1 MSLRLFF
8 KKWGCFMKAIGIAK
22 WFLLKNP
29 SLLKGGIDENL
40 KLNTLLCFS
49 NLMYLSV
56 YKKKLIDDKFEKF
69 EGYPVVKSVY
79 DEYQYNNLCESVDDK
94 PTILDKKILQIL
106 EINNFV
112 FGDFSLSEPTELY
125 KLTEVENEDEIEV
138 RNIPQDIKEFMLNL
152 YNLYKD
158 YDFDNIG
165 IELVNGNK
173 YIYFRDELELTE
185 DILNQL
191 KAIEKQNTTTFIEM
205 IDGELVFS

>member
-1 MSLRLFF
+1 
-8 KKWGCFMKAIGIAK
+8 MKAIEIAK

-29 SLLKGGIDENL
+29 SFLKGGIDENL

-56 YKKKLIDDKFEKF
+56 YKEKLIDDKFEKF

-79 DEYQYNNLCESVDDK
+79 DEYQYNNLCESVDEK
-94 PTILDKKILQIL
+94 PTILDKKILQVL
-106 EINNFV
+106 EIINFV
-112 FGDFSLSEPTELY
+112 FGDFSLSEPTEIY
-125 KLTEVENEDEIEV
+125 KLTETENEDEIDF
-138 RNIPQDIKEFMLNL
+138 RNISQNLKEFMVNL

-173 YIYFRDELELTE
+173 YIYFKNELELTE

>member
-1 MSLRLFF
+1 
-8 KKWGCFMKAIGIAK
+8 MKAIEIAK

-56 YKKKLIDDKFEKF
+56 YKEKLIDDKFEKF

-79 DEYQYNNLCESVDDK
+79 DEYQYNNLCESSDEK

-106 EINNFV
+106 KINNFV

-138 RNIPQDIKEFMLNL
+138 GNISQDIKEFMLNL

-158 YDFDNIG
+158 YDFDGIG
-165 IELVNGNK
+165 VELINGNK
-173 YIYFRDELELTE
+173 YVYFKDELELTE

>member
-1 MSLRLFF
+1 
-8 KKWGCFMKAIGIAK
+8 MKAIEIAN

-29 SLLKGGIDENL
+29 SLLKRGIDENL
-40 KLNTLLCFS
+40 KLNILLCFS

-56 YKKKLIDDKFEKF
+56 YKEKLIDDKFEKF
-69 EGYPVVKSVY
+69 EGYTVVKSVY
-79 DEYQYNNLCESVDDK
+79 DEYQYNNLCESADEK
-94 PTILDKKILQIL
+94 PTILDKKILQVI
-106 EINNFV
+106 EIINFV
-112 FGDFSLSEPTELY
+112 FGNFSLSEPTEIY
-125 KLTEVENEDEIEV
+125 KLTETENEDEIDF
-138 RNIPQDIKEFMLNL
+138 RNIPQDLKEFMVNL

-173 YIYFRDELELTE
+173 YIYFKDELELTE

-191 KAIEKQNTTTFIEM
+191 KAIEKQNTATFIEM

>member
-1 MSLRLFF
+1 
-8 KKWGCFMKAIGIAK
+8 MKAIEIAK
-22 WFLLKNP
+22 WFLFKNP
-29 SLLKGGIDENL
+29 SLLKGEIDENL

-56 YKKKLIDDKFEKF
+56 YKEKLIDDKFEKF

-79 DEYQYNNLCESVDDK
+79 DEYQYNNLCESADEK

-138 RNIPQDIKEFMLNL
+138 GNISQDIKEFMLNL

-158 YDFDNIG
+158 YDFDRIG
-165 IELVNGNK
+165 VELINGNK
-173 YIYFRDELELTE
+173 YVYFKDELELTE

-191 KAIEKQNTTTFIEM
+191 KAIKKQNTTTFIEM

>member
-1 MSLRLFF
+1 
-8 KKWGCFMKAIGIAK
+8 MKAIEIAN

-29 SLLKGGIDENL
+29 SLLKRGIDENL
-40 KLNTLLCFS
+40 KLNILLCFS

-56 YKKKLIDDKFEKF
+56 YKEKLIDDKFEKF
-69 EGYPVVKSVY
+69 EGYTVVKSVY
-79 DEYQYNNLCESVDDK
+79 DEYQYNNLCESADDK

-112 FGDFSLSEPTELY
+112 FGDFSLSETTEIY

-138 RNIPQDIKEFMLNL
+138 KNIPQDLKEFMVNL

-173 YIYFRDELELTE
+173 YIYFKDELELTE

-191 KAIEKQNTTTFIEM
+191 KAIEKQNTATFIEM

>member
-1 MSLRLFF
+1 
-8 KKWGCFMKAIGIAK
+8 MKAIEIAN

-56 YKKKLIDDKFEKF
+56 YKEKLIDDKFEKF

-79 DEYQYNNLCESVDDK
+79 DEYQYNNLCDSVDDK

-112 FGDFSLSEPTELY
+112 FGDFSLSETTELY

-138 RNIPQDIKEFMLNL
+138 KNIPQDLKEFMVNL

-173 YIYFRDELELTE
+173 YIYFKDELELTE

-191 KAIEKQNTTTFIEM
+191 KAIEKQNTATFIEM

>member
-1 MSLRLFF
+1 
-8 KKWGCFMKAIGIAK
+8 MKAIEIAN

-29 SLLKGGIDENL
+29 SLLKRGIDENL
-40 KLNTLLCFS
+40 KLNILLCFS

-56 YKKKLIDDKFEKF
+56 YKEKLIDDKFEKF

-79 DEYQYNNLCESVDDK
+79 DEYQYNNLCESADEK
-94 PTILDKKILQIL
+94 PTILDKKILQVI
-106 EINNFV
+106 EIINFV
-112 FGDFSLSEPTELY
+112 FGNFSLSEPTEIY
-125 KLTEVENEDEIEV
+125 KLTETENEDEDEIDF
-138 RNIPQDIKEFMLNL
+138 RNIPQDLKEFMVNL

-173 YIYFRDELELTE
+173 YIYFKDELELTE

>member
-1 MSLRLFF
+1 
-8 KKWGCFMKAIGIAK
+8 MKAIEIAK

-40 KLNTLLCFS
+40 KLNILLCFS

-56 YKKKLIDDKFEKF
+56 YKEKLIDDKFEKF

-79 DEYQYNNLCESVDDK
+79 DEYQYNNLCESADEK

-138 RNIPQDIKEFMLNL
+138 GNISQDIKEFMLNL

-158 YDFDNIG
+158 YDFDRIG
-165 IELVNGNK
+165 VELINGNK
-173 YIYFRDELELTE
+173 YVYFKDELELTE

-191 KAIEKQNTTTFIEM
+191 KAIEKQKTATFIEM

>member
-8 KKWGCFMKAIGIAK
+8 KKWGCFMKAIEIAK
-22 WFLLKNP
+22 WFLIKNP

-40 KLNTLLCFS
+40 KLNILLCFS

-56 YKKKLIDDKFEKF
+56 YKEKLIDDKFEKF

-79 DEYQYNNLCESVDDK
+79 DEYQYNNLCESADEK
-94 PTILDKKILQIL
+94 PTILDKKILQVL

-112 FGDFSLSEPTELY
+112 FVDFSLSETTELY

-138 RNIPQDIKEFMLNL
+138 KNIPQDLKEFMVNL

-191 KAIEKQNTTTFIEM
+191 KAIEKQNTATFIEM

>member
-1 MSLRLFF
+1 
-8 KKWGCFMKAIGIAK
+8 MKAIEIAK
-22 WFLLKNP
+22 WFLIKNP

-40 KLNTLLCFS
+40 KLNTLLYFS

-56 YKKKLIDDKFEKF
+56 YKEKLIDDKFEKF

-79 DEYQYNNLCESVDDK
+79 DEYQYNNLCESADEK

-106 EINNFV
+106 EINNLV

-138 RNIPQDIKEFMLNL
+138 GNIPQDIKEFMLNL

-158 YDFDNIG
+158 YDFDIIG
-165 IELVNGNK
+165 VELINGNK
-173 YIYFRDELELTE
+173 YVYFKDELELTE

-205 IDGELVFS
+205 IDGELIFS

>member
-49 NLMYLSV
+49 NLMYFSV
-56 YKKKLIDDKFEKF
+56 FEQELIDDGFEKF
-69 EGYPVVKSVY
+69 GNVPVVKSVY
-79 DEYQYNNLCESVDDK
+79 DEYKYSNLCESIDDESNN
-94 PTILDKKILQIL
+94 LDPKVLQVL
-106 EINNFV
+106 EIINFV
-112 FGDFSLSEPTELY
+112 YGDFSLSEPTELY
-125 KLTEVENEDEIEV
+125 ELTETENEYEIEV
-138 RNIPQDIKEFMLNL
+138 NNISHDIKEFMLNL
-152 YNLYKD
+152 YNLYKG
-158 YDFDNIG
+158 YNFDNIG
-165 IELVNGNK
+165 VELIHGNRF
-173 YIYFRDELELTE
+173 IYFKDELELTE

-191 KAIEKQNTTTFIEM
+191 KAIEKQNTATFIEM